1 MLKGIL
7 AGLAAGAL
15 WGLVFIAPSLAGGL
29 TPIDLVGGR
38 FLSYALMSAAVMAFT
53 RGARRLPTPAQA
65 VAALGMS
72 VLGFSGYYLLL
83 VLAIRDVGVEIPSL
97 IIGTIPVWIMLL
109 GKPQG
114 LLWRSLIP
122 GLLLTVTGVVLMGRA
137 GLAQTQGS
145 AELAVVGWNY
155 WRGIGFA
162 VLAMGSWTAFA
173 LLNSA
178 WLRKHP
184 QVYATDW
191 TNWLGVGSGLV
202 GMLVWSVMGT
212 DLNVLL
218 AQDGIAQAAIVCIAV
233 GAGSA
238 WFATVL
244 WNIASRQLSASLCGQ
259 LIVSE
264 TLFALTYAF
273 VWTGRWPLT
282 TQVVASVVFVLGIL
296 ASIRAHR

>member
-1 MLKGIL
+1 MLKGIV
-7 AGLAAGAL
+7 AGPAAGAL

-29 TPIDLVGGR
+29 TAIDLVGGR
-38 FLSYALMSAAVMAFT
+38 FLFYALMSLVVMAFSS
-53 RGARRLPTPAQA
+53 GARRLPTLPQA
-65 VAALGMS
+65 GAALGMS

-83 VLAIRDVGVEIPSL
+83 VLAIRDVGVEVPSL
-97 IIGTIPVWIMLL
+97 IIGTIPVWVMLL

-114 LLWRSLIP
+114 LLWRGLVP
-122 GLLLTVTGVVLMGRA
+122 GLLLTIAGVVLMGQA
-137 GLAQTQGS
+137 SLSQTEAFTGLAT
-145 AELAVVGWNY
+145 VGWTY
-155 WRGIGFA
+155 WRGLGFA
-162 VLAMGSWTAFA
+162 VLAMVSWTVFA

-178 WLRKHP
+178 WLRKHSE
-184 QVYATDW
+184 VRATDW

-202 GMLVWSVMGT
+202 GMVVWGVMGT

-218 AQDGIAQAAIVCIAV
+218 AQEGIAQAAIVCIAA

-244 WNIASRQLSASLCGQ
+244 WNIASRHLSASLCGQ

-264 TLFALTYAF
+264 TLFALLYAF
-273 VWTGRWPLT
+273 VWTGHWPLT
-282 TQVVASVVFVLGIL
+282 TQVVASVVFVMGIL